1 MMEVIYDA
9 DTLRQITN
17 EAILDRR
24 LSITKEEFPK
34 ILLKINEINYN
45 QAKEG
50 RNESGIR
57 LCYKD
62 YNIKSEDKQWIRE
75 FLQGQLTKIS
85 LTNSVNESY
94 SGEEMIIHC
103 KW

>member
-1 MMEVIYDA
+1 MMEIIYDA
-9 DTLRQITN
+9 DALRQITN

-50 RNESGIR
+50 RSESGIR

-62 YNIKSEDKQWIRE
+62 YNIQFCLSCEKRY
-75 FLQGQLTKIS
+75 FLFSFYKRRWRS
-85 LTNSVNESY
+85 
-94 SGEEMIIHC
+94 
-103 KW
+103 

>member
-1 MMEVIYDA
+1 MMEIIYDA
-9 DTLRQITN
+9 NALRQITD
-17 EAILDRR
+17 EAIIDRR

-34 ILLKINEINYN
+34 ILLKINKMNYN

-50 RNESGIR
+50 KNESGIR

-62 YNIKSEDKQWIRE
+62 YNINSEDKQWIRD
-75 FLQGQLTKIS
+75 FLQEQLMKMN
-85 LTNSVNESY
+85 LTNSVGESF